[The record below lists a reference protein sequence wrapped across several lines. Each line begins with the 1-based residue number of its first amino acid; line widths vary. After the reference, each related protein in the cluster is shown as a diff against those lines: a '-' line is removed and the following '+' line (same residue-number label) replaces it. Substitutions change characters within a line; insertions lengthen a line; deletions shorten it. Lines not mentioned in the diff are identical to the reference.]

1 MSSIKRGIRY
11 FHVVVVQWWKINAQK
26 KRYSRAK
33 SLFYLLIRDGRIVC
47 SHKAFMALNHLW
59 GISVTPTC
67 CVVLWKW
74 LQVLQWGE
82 RLKKQASEASR
93 AGVWG
98 EELGP
103 FPLLSPPLGSLCLPF
118 FCFVFVFFFCFTP
131 TFAFSPHYGTWS
143 KASYRWFL
151 CCRSS
156 PYGMFVSGIKMSS
169 CIKKT
174 NNMKVFFL
182 KIWWGV

>member
-1 MSSIKRGIRY
+1 MMENECTKKAL
-11 FHVVVVQWWKINAQK
+11 FTCKVVVLLTNSGWAN
-26 KRYSRAK
+26 
-33 SLFYLLIRDGRIVC
+33 SLQPQSVY
-47 SHKAFMALNHLW
+47 MALNHLW

-98 EELGP
+98 GELGP

-118 FCFVFVFFFCFTP
+118 FCFVFVFFSVSPQLLPFLPTTERGPRPAIDGFCVVVRRHM
-131 TFAFSPHYGTWS
+131 A
-143 KASYRWFL
+143 
-151 CCRSS
+151 C
-156 PYGMFVSGIKMSS
+156 
-169 CIKKT
+169 
-174 NNMKVFFL
+174 
-182 KIWWGV
+182 